1 MIRFVSK
8 AVAALASAAM
18 ALGAAPMASAQAPAR
33 QARLATDP
41 QEAGLTCF
49 YAAVVTGGGK
59 TEALAEASWFLF
71 DLTRQQTEAA
81 PETFAEKLEATASL
95 PPPNLDTLAAD
106 AQTLLP
112 QCASRYPLISSK
124 RLVTL
129 PADPFTR
136 EMQCFALTS
145 YLAGMAESELED
157 SGESPFGKRVG
168 ALADRLAAKLTEE
181 RAKAAGIADEAGMI
195 RQFSLALR
203 DISPLG
209 NPMKVLEAC
218 EAMK

>member
-1 MIRFVSK
+1 MIGFVSR
-8 AVAALASAAM
+8 AVAALAGAAM
-18 ALGAAPMASAQAPAR
+18 ALGAAPMAAAQAPAR
-33 QARLATDP
+33 TVALASDP

-49 YAAVVTGGGK
+49 YAAVVTGKGK
-59 TEALAEASWFLF
+59 TEAAAEASWFLF
-71 DLTRQQTEAA
+71 DLVRQQTETS
-81 PETFAEKLEATASL
+81 PETFVEKLEATASL
-95 PPPNLDTLAAD
+95 PPPNLDTLATD
-106 AQTLLP
+106 APALVPL
-112 QCASRYPLISSK
+112 CAARYPLISSK
-124 RLVTL
+124 RVVTL

-157 SGESPFGKRVG
+157 SGESPFGQRVG

-181 RAKAAGIADEAGMI
+181 RAKAAGIADAEAMQ
-195 RQFSLALR
+195 RQFSLSLR

>member
-1 MIRFVSK
+1 MTGIVSR
-8 AVAALASAAM
+8 AMAALACAAM
-18 ALGAAPMASAQAPAR
+18 ALGASPMAGAQAPAGA
-33 QARLATDP
+33 ARLPADP
-41 QEAGLTCF
+41 QEAALTCF
-49 YAAVVTGGGK
+49 YSAVVTGGGK
-59 TEALAEASWFLF
+59 IEAAAEASWFLF
-71 DLTRQQTEAA
+71 DLVRKQTEAA
-81 PETFAEKLEATASL
+81 PESFVEKLEAAAGL
-95 PPPNLDTLAAD
+95 PPPNIDTLASD
-106 AQTLLP
+106 ALQLLP
-112 QCASRYPLISSK
+112 QCAARYPLISSK
-124 RLVTL
+124 RVVTL

-181 RAKAAGIADEAGMI
+181 RAKAAGIADADAMQ
-195 RQFSLALR
+195 RQFSLSLR

-218 EAMK
+218 EAIQ